1 MPKFFNAFAYVAYA
15 FVFSTCALGHAV
27 EREYVN
33 VVSSSELGG
42 FSQFIANDLNILGK
56 VSPQV
61 DSVSSNMGIDLLCSG
76 TGLDTPDLLVLSRSM
91 TDAEKKSCRSNNVT
105 PLEIELGKDAA
116 VLVNAN
122 TGQPINLTAQQ
133 LYMAF
138 AKYVPN
144 DTNKLILNSSEKWSD
159 IDPALPDSPI
169 VVYGPEWD
177 ASATRAL
184 IDGAI
189 EPGCQS
195 FDQLAKLEEANPR
208 QYEMVCRSIR
218 KDGVWRSVSN
228 SDMAIRSVV
237 QNQDAWALIWHS
249 ELSSFSNLI
258 SPVSIGFVEPSFESI
273 EDGTY
278 SLSQGV
284 FLYVK
289 KQHVSRVPNV
299 EQVVNLFL
307 SDEVLGE
314 DGALSSWGV
323 VPVLS
328 KTSSWQTS

>member
-1 MPKFFNAFAYVAYA
+1 MPKFFNT
-15 FVFSTCALGHAV
+15 FVYTACTLVLSACIPGHAI

-33 VVSSSELGG
+33 MVSSNELGG
-42 FSQFIANDLNILGK
+42 FSQFIANDFNILGK

-61 DSVSSNMGIDLLCSG
+61 DYVSSNVGIDLLCSG
-76 TGLDTPDLLVLSRSM
+76 TGLDTPDLLVVSRSM

-105 PLEIELGKDAA
+105 ALEIELGKDAA

-122 TGQPINLTAQQ
+122 TDQTINLTAQQ
-133 LYMAF
+133 LYLAF

-144 DTNKLILNSSEKWSD
+144 DTNKLILNTSEKWSD
-159 IDPALPDSPI
+159 VDPALPDRPI
-169 VVYGPEWD
+169 IIYGPEWD
-177 ASATRAL
+177 ASATQAL

-189 EPGCQS
+189 ELGCQS
-195 FDQLAKLEEANPR
+195 FDQLAKLEETNPR

-218 KDGVWRSVSN
+218 KDGVWRSVPN

-249 ELSSFSNLI
+249 ELSSYSNLL
-258 SPVSIGFVEPSFESI
+258 SPVSISSIEPSFESI

-289 KQHVSRVPNV
+289 KQHINRVPNV

-307 SDEVLGE
+307 SDEVIGE
-314 DGALSSWGV
+314 EGALSAWGV
-323 VPVLS
+323 VPVFS
-328 KTSSWQTS
+328 DTSGWQTS